1 MDYQNRSPNNKSQ
14 LKVKNLCDEAVL
26 VTENLNAHK
35 LWVYQSWR
43 SLKLDL
49 DKLNLLLRRL
59 TRELERMRENRTQ
72 NAN

>member
-1 MDYQNRSPNNKSQ
+1 MAFQNNYSNNKSQ
-14 LKVKNLCDEAVL
+14 ITVKKLCDEAVL

-43 SLKLDL
+43 SLKMDL

-59 TRELERMRENRTQ
+59 TKELARMRENRTK
-72 NAN
+72 

>member
-1 MDYQNRSPNNKSQ
+1 MDSQSNYSDKKSQ
-14 LKVKNLCDEAVL
+14 ITVKKLCDEAVL

-59 TRELERMRENRTQ
+59 TRELTRMRENRTKS
-72 NAN
+72 